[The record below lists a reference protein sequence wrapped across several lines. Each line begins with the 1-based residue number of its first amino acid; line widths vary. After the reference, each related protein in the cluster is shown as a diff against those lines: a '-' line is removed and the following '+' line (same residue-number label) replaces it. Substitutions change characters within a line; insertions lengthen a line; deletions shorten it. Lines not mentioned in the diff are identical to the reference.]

1 MKATDGRF
9 PPDVL
14 LQQDEALMDDLT
26 TIAWIHNRLSG
37 EIERE
42 DGEESYEDG
51 RR

>member
-9 PPDVL
+9 PPNVL
-14 LQQDEALMDDLT
+14 LQQDEALVDDLT
-26 TIAWIHNRLSG
+26 TIAWIYKRLSG
-37 EIERE
+37 EIEGE